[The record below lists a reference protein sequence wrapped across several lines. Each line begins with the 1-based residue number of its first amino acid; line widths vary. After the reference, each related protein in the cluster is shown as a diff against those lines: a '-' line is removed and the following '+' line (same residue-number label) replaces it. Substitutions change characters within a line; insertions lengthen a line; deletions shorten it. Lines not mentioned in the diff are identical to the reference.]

1 MKRFILLFVL
11 LIGFAAFSVN
21 TAAQDFTV
29 YKPGVTALIPLDT
42 ITDTG
47 TDNQVALL
55 KLPTGE
61 VWGLSCIVTIASLTG
76 THDIDLLFQTSID
89 GTNYYNVTA
98 TTLSSATLVYL
109 FEDINGFTGRYFK
122 VTYTGGAGST
132 QTTTVKGD
140 LYIFKIPD

>member
-1 MKRFILLFVL
+1 MKRLLLLFAL
-11 LIGFAAFSVN
+11 LIGFVAFTV
-21 TAAQDFTV
+21 AQDFTV
-29 YKPGVTALIPLDT
+29 YRPGVTALIPLDT
-42 ITDTG
+42 IDDTG

-61 VWGLSCIVTIASLTG
+61 VWGLSCIVKITAISG

-89 GTNYYNVTA
+89 GTNYHTVTA
-98 TTLSSATLVYL
+98 TTLATTTLTYL

-132 QTTTVKGD
+132 QSTKVKGD
-140 LYIFKIPD
+140 LYVFKIPD